1 MEHNKNNIH
10 VAVSYL
16 EETAVCLC
24 IVNLPHEIN
33 HSIGRVVHYIVPIIS
48 KSHKMVR
55 GSSFYTFLVGV
66 GGSNFAGAFEGPA
79 VAVVA
84 MTSTS
89 LISKGFI
96 FLGVLSEVLCGV
108 CCFSM

>member
-16 EETAVCLC
+16 EDTAVCLS

-55 GSSFYTFLVGV
+55 GSSFYTFLIGV
-66 GGSNFAGAFEGPA
+66 GGSNLGGAFEEA
-79 VAVVA
+79 AAVVVA
-84 MTSTS
+84 ITSTS
-89 LISKGFI
+89 VISKGFI
-96 FLGVLSEVLCGV
+96 FLEVLSVVVCGA
-108 CCFSM
+108 CCFSV